1 METEKKQALLHGEP
15 EQPPPQEHAKVRRRK
30 WCTPTRFGCAASV
43 LALGAV
49 ALPLRHSD
57 DLLNCDR
64 QCRWYLGFFERDIH
78 GARNGSD
85 HCSCVRVDATT
96 GQRAPLG
103 QVPYHTTAYAFEGP
117 PTVPPTPFSRADC
130 CVEGA
135 HTPLTNCTPTGRCHG
150 NVYPYAKPFDATA
163 WADKY
168 ETAWVCVLGAGEAVP
183 SSVQQPP
190 AVHAACAADGDADAH
205 AHATC
210 QGWKASVEA
219 HGARILHCGV
229 CSSCSSPH
237 DLHVLNATKADITTH
252 MTACS
257 TKYVVSQRVPFGR
270 QSLADLKTCLIR
282 QGIDFSDDGRA
293 WAQPA
298 NKPTCMDTWVDNI
311 LNDAALCVASCWSKF
326 VHSANGGDFARSACL
341 QCDEYT
347 SGPAFIKGAGANRR
361 STGITS
367 DIDRT
372 QLRGTRWEQKICKVG
387 FFSPQ

>member
-96 GQRAPLG
+96 WQRAPLG

-117 PTVPPTPFSRADC
+117 PMVPPTPFSRADC

-168 ETAWVCVLGAGEAVP
+168 ETPWVCVLGAGEAVP

-237 DLHVLNATKADITTH
+237 DLHVLNATKARAVPPERG
-252 MTACS
+252 TAAS
-257 TKYVVSQRVPFGR
+257 RNVQR
-270 QSLADLKTCLIR
+270 QSAPQKS
-282 QGIDFSDDGRA
+282 SDGSLTPDGRVCSVRSLA
-293 WAQPA
+293 PLAPGRHHHSHDRVLDKVRRLTA
-298 NKPTCMDTWVDNI
+298 R
-311 LNDAALCVASCWSKF
+311 ALRPS
-326 VHSANGGDFARSACL
+326 
-341 QCDEYT
+341 E
-347 SGPAFIKGAGANRR
+347 PRR
-361 STGITS
+361 
-367 DIDRT
+367 
-372 QLRGTRWEQKICKVG
+372 
-387 FFSPQ
+387 PQDLPH